1 MTSLRAV
8 GEKWHDDGVLCG
20 VVLFAQQSAA
30 SEKVDLTAKSK
41 VDSESK
47 AVKSHFS
54 RNSYVVFES
63 KVDSESKV
71 ISGSKST
78 FDSNF
83 LVTFDLRSVEPRDYQ
98 STP

>member
-1 MTSLRAV
+1 MSITPSDSMSSPILVAPP
-8 GEKWHDDGVLCG
+8 WHENCVWR

-30 SEKVDLTAKSK
+30 SEKVDLTTKSK

-63 KVDSESKV
+63 KVDSKSKAV
-71 ISGSKST
+71 KSH
-78 FDSNF
+78 S
-83 LVTFDLRSVEPRDYQ
+83 RVEIDFRLQFFSDI
-98 STP
+98 

>member
-47 AVKSHFS
+47 VVKSQFS
-54 RNSYVVFES
+54 TNSPVDFES
-63 KVDSESKV
+63 KVDSESKAV
-71 ISGSKST
+71 KSH
-78 FDSNF
+78 FRVQIDFRLQFFS
-83 LVTFDLRSVEPRDYQ
+83 DI
-98 STP
+98 